1 MAQYEIPPDVLR
13 DLILS
18 IDGEI
23 KGTSPFYFLLV
34 DSEEPSLE
42 SHKPFLE
49 QQGLLDSP
57 PEQDGGLLALKPSFR
72 RSLDVLARPIRRVLI
87 TEAKDGKGSRSVYS
101 SDGTDVV
108 IAMFD
113 KENCLVSDP
122 LDLEAFRDALV
133 DAIGAPKKKKSAAKP
148 YRIHPATLTF
158 LGAIQGPWNNDNGDE
173 FNKKLKWPVA
183 RTEAEV
189 RLAELVDDAAGAE
202 QLIES
207 LVADRILSADDDRL
221 DIHPDFK
228 DWYDIII
235 SADVLEIQRLEFP
248 DSDLQRAL
256 PPVRVI
262 FLGTQGSRCL
272 IWPIGNRTNEL
283 LLSRPSGE
291 DLKGIVGYVI
301 GWLDSV

>member
-13 DLILS
+13 DLLLS

-34 DSEEPSLE
+34 DAEEPSLE
-42 SHKPFLE
+42 GHMPFLD
-49 QQGLLDSP
+49 QNGLLDSP
-57 PEQDGGLLALKPSFR
+57 PEQDDGLLAIKPSFR

-87 TEAKDGKGSRSVYS
+87 SEVKDGKGSRSVYS

-158 LGAIQGPWNNDNGDE
+158 LGAIQGPWKSDSGDG
-173 FNKKLKWPVA
+173 FNKRLKWPVA
-183 RTEAEV
+183 RSAAET

-202 QLIES
+202 QLIDN
-207 LVADRILSADDDRL
+207 LVADNILSADDDRL
-221 DIHPDFK
+221 NIHPDFK
-228 DWYDIII
+228 DWYDAIIT
-235 SADVLEIQRLEFP
+235 ADMLEI
-248 DSDLQRAL
+248 QRAL
-256 PPVRVI
+256 PPVRAI
-262 FLGTQGSRCL
+262 FLGTQGNKCL
-272 IWPIGNRTNEL
+272 IWPIGDQSEEM

-291 DLKGIVGYVI
+291 DLKVVAGYLA

>member
-13 DLILS
+13 DLLLS

-34 DSEEPSLE
+34 DAEEPSLE
-42 SHKPFLE
+42 SHMSLLD
-49 QQGLLDSP
+49 QNGLLDSP

-87 TEAKDGKGSRSVYS
+87 SEVKDGKGSRSVYS

-122 LDLEAFRDALV
+122 LDLEAFRDVLV
-133 DAIGAPKKKKSAAKP
+133 DAIGPPKKKKSAATP

-158 LGAIQGPWNNDNGDE
+158 LGAIQGPWNTDDGDE

-183 RTEAEV
+183 RSDAEA

-202 QLIES
+202 KLIDS
-207 LVADRILSADDDRL
+207 LVADKILSADEGRL

-228 DWYDIII
+228 DWYDAIITG
-235 SADVLEIQRLEFP
+235 DVLEIQRLEFP
-248 DSDLQRAL
+248 DSDLQWAL
-256 PPVRVI
+256 PPVRAI
-262 FLGTQGSRCL
+262 FLGTQGNRCL
-272 IWPIGNRTNEL
+272 IWPIGNQSDEM
-283 LLSRPSGE
+283 LLSRPTGE
-291 DLKGIVGYVI
+291 DLKRIAGHLV